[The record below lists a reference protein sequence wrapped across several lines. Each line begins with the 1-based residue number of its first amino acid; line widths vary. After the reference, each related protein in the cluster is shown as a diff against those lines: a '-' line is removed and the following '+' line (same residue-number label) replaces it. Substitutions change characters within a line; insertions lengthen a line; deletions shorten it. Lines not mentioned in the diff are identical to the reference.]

1 MDLGRRADFLGQATL
16 SSAQLLHPR
25 GLQHAIQLTLHP
37 RADSSNSKAV
47 AAGASGTPFTCKA
60 LY

>member
-16 SSAQLLHPR
+16 SAAQLLHPR

-37 RADSSNSKAV
+37 RADSSNSKA
-47 AAGASGTPFTCKA
+47 ATTGASGTS
-60 LY
+60 YN